1 MTWLVLHC
9 VGLHYIVL
17 GTLYIAR
24 LRMKETGLNF
34 TTETGRAL
42 QLDKNN
48 DTLRTRNLKILH
60 W

>member
-1 MTWLVLHC
+1 MTWLVLHS

-24 LRMKETGLNF
+24 LRMQETGLNF
-34 TTETGRAL
+34 TTETGRTL